1 MKGSGALS
9 EAVQAQLAYTFKAL
23 DELPRR
29 LEDDFVVPLADHCE
43 APVGGTFPRFPA
55 KARFSPPSAP
65 PSSQVV
71 CRFVWATP
79 SLRFPQVHGSTDS
92 GLHKEGSP

>member
-1 MKGSGALS
+1 MSCPVDWRTSVERILCGPSRGPLRGS
-9 EAVQAQLAYTFKAL
+9 
-23 DELPRR
+23 RR
-29 LEDDFVVPLADHCE
+29 RH
-43 APVGGTFPRFPA
+43 FPQPA